1 MLLACVEKNSRLLG
15 YWLLTNVLV
24 LFNKPENS
32 YCHYLLIQGINANIF
47 IFIVLLKSE
56 RDLLQMLVWPSLL
69 SLDGCI
75 TELEM
80 VSKIQGCK
88 NKVLVLVLI
97 LKTPKMFWSSFSP
110 SDVSE
115 IFTTFH
121 LRTRKISVNLSEN
134 RKENDKRSLDGGLP
148 WPQNPTAPT
157 NHHHVLQAGLGSRSV
172 P

>member
-1 MLLACVEKNSRLLG
+1 
-15 YWLLTNVLV
+15 
-24 LFNKPENS
+24 
-32 YCHYLLIQGINANIF
+32 
-47 IFIVLLKSE
+47 
-56 RDLLQMLVWPSLL
+56 
-69 SLDGCI
+69 
-75 TELEM
+75 M

-88 NKVLVLVLI
+88 NKVVVLVLI
-97 LKTPKMFWSSFSP
+97 LKTPKMFRFFFFPP

-121 LRTRKISVNLSEN
+121 LRTRKISVNLSDN

-148 WPQNPTAPT
+148 WPRNPTVPT